1 MKLFRIYL
9 MFLIYFLSKANLHFE
24 ANSPGHKTIKPKF
37 CRQIFVVK
45 DKYWSC
51 TCESWRYSTPF
62 LFAKGGSTK
71 SIYEFDFNIFTLKN
85 HILPGLPYW
94 YDSSFVNAAEKTTF
108 GKYLNDDDESCN
120 GMCRVERHTQLSLVP
135 LTIITPTLFSCE
147 DQRRRRGGFTMH
159 IASSKQFF

>member
-1 MKLFRIYL
+1 MRQIVLDI
-9 MFLIYFLSKANLHFE
+9 
-24 ANSPGHKTIKPKF
+24 KTIKPKF

-71 SIYEFDFNIFTLKN
+71 SIYEFDFNIFTLQN

-108 GKYLNDDDESCN
+108 GKYWMMTTRAAMGCAVLNVTHSSAECLWQSL
-120 GMCRVERHTQLSLVP
+120 HQLCFLVKIKEEEGVVSLC
-135 LTIITPTLFSCE
+135 TLPQVNNSSNEIRGFSV
-147 DQRRRRGGFTMH
+147 
-159 IASSKQFF
+159 